1 VRNRSGAGKRFL
13 ATVLFTDIVGSTDVA
28 TSLGDRRW
36 RELLA
41 RHHAIIRRELKR
53 FGGREIDTAGDGF
66 FATFD
71 APANG
76 IRCACAASE
85 AVRQLGIDIRAG
97 LHVGECETMG
107 KKVGGIAVHTG
118 ARVLSAGGPGQVVV
132 TATVKDL
139 VAGSGVEFD
148 DYGTRELKGIQG
160 TWHLFLVSALDGVPR
175 PGPMDERTAEERR
188 SGIEPAA
195 LLRRR
200 RGPIVAA
207 GAALLAVAVSA
218 ALLLTRGGTV
228 VPGVNTL
235 AEIPVGADGFTRAIA
250 VGDHPSGVAAG
261 ESSVWVI
268 NQGDGTAQ
276 RIDPDSASVAATKST
291 NGPPTGIA
299 AGEGAAWITTGFGSA
314 GGAGSTLY
322 RFDPASDEVAKVS
335 DIPSGTQAVAAG
347 DGAIWVA
354 DEVNGQVLRI
364 DPKVGSTGSPIDVGP
379 QPSAIAVAPSGEH
392 PVWAIDGLD
401 SQLWKIDPATDKG
414 QPFDISRPSG
424 LAVSSAGD
432 VWVTSSATNSVTRL
446 DESGHTIATIKAGI
460 PAGPVAITV
469 AGNDVWVAGPSSHT
483 VARIDASTNRVVQR
497 LTVAGSP
504 SGLATDAD
512 GNVWASIGPE

>member
-1 VRNRSGAGKRFL
+1 VGNRSGAGKRFL

-71 APANG
+71 APADG

-85 AVRQLGIDIRAG
+85 AVRELGIDIRAG

-118 ARVLSAGGPGQVVV
+118 ARVLSASGPGQVVV

-139 VAGSGVEFD
+139 VAGSGVEFG

-175 PGPMDERTAEERR
+175 PGPMDQEAAEERR
-188 SGIEPAA
+188 SKIEPAP

-207 GAALLAVAVSA
+207 GAALLAVAVIA
-218 ALLLTRGGTV
+218 ALLLTRGGTI

-235 AEIPVGADGFTRAIA
+235 AEIPAGAGGFTRAIA
-250 VGDHPSGVAAG
+250 VGDRPSGVAFG
-261 ESSVWVI
+261 EGAIWVI
-268 NQGDGTAQ
+268 DEGDGTVQ
-276 RIDPDSASVAATKST
+276 RIDPGTGSVVATKST
-291 NGPPTGIA
+291 FGTPTGIG
-299 AGEGAAWITTGFGSA
+299 AGEGAAWITTGFGSVS
-314 GGAGSTLY
+314 GAGSTLY
-322 RFDPASDEVAKVS
+322 RFDPASNAVKPVP
-335 DIPSGTQAVAAG
+335 DIRSGSKAIAVG
-347 DGAIWVA
+347 DGAVWVA
-354 DEVNGQVLRI
+354 DDVNGNVLQI
-364 DPKVGSTGSPIDVGP
+364 DPKTSSVQVIKVGQQPTALAIGSSGEGPVWVADALDGRVWRIDASTHKTEPFDVPSPSG
-379 QPSAIAVAPSGEH
+379 IAVANSG
-392 PVWAIDGLD
+392 
-401 SQLWKIDPATDKG
+401 
-414 QPFDISRPSG
+414 DI
-424 LAVSSAGD
+424 
-432 VWVTSSATNSVTRL
+432 WVTSTGTNAVTRL
-446 DESGHTIATIKAGI
+446 DPSGHTVATITAGV
-460 PAGPVAITV
+460 PTGPLAITV
-469 AGNDVWVAGPSSHT
+469 NGNDVWVAGTASHIL
-483 VARIDASTNRVVQR
+483 ARIDATTNRVVQT
-497 LTVAGSP
+497 LTVAATVT
-504 SGLATDAD
+504 GLTSDAQGD
-512 GNVWASIGPE
+512 VWASIGSG